1 MLRARDRRAAPAV
14 RALALLA
21 ALLALAA
28 PTPAP
33 AQAGG
38 SAVPD
43 SFPRFPEV
51 TGRNLM
57 GRALDL
63 PIGLDGDVNVV
74 LVAFKRHQQEDV
86 DTWTPAL
93 RALAARRPGLRV
105 YELPTLASGYR
116 IMRGFIDGGMRG
128 GIPDT
133 AVRAATITLYIDKKP
148 FKAALRIEG
157 EGDIH
162 VFVVER
168 GGRILWRAAG
178 RYTPEALAQLEASL
192 GPGAGR

>member
-1 MLRARDRRAAPAV
+1 MPGVRDRLAPAV
-14 RALALLA
+14 RPLAFFGALLV
-21 ALLALAA
+21 LAA
-28 PTPAP
+28 PRTAL
-33 AQAGG
+33 AQAGD

-43 SFPRFPEV
+43 SIPRFPEV

-63 PIGLDGDVNVV
+63 PIGFDGDVNVV
-74 LVAFKRHQQEDV
+74 LVAFKRHQQDDV
-86 DTWTPAL
+86 DTWMPAL

-133 AVRAATITLYIDKKP
+133 TVRAATITLYIDKKP

-157 EGDIH
+157 EGEIH
-162 VFVVER
+162 VFLVER

>member
-1 MLRARDRRAAPAV
+1 MPGVRDRLAPAV
-14 RALALLA
+14 RPLAFFGALLV
-21 ALLALAA
+21 LAA
-28 PTPAP
+28 PRTAL
-33 AQAGG
+33 AQAGD
-38 SAVPD
+38 STVPD
-43 SFPRFPEV
+43 SVPHFPQV

-57 GRALDL
+57 GRTLDL

-74 LVAFKRHQQEDV
+74 LVAFKRHQQDDV

-157 EGDIH
+157 EGEIH